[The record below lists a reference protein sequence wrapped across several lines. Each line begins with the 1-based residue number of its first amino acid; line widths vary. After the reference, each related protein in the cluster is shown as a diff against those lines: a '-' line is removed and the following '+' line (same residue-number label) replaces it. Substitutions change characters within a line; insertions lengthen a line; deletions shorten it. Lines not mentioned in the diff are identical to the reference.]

1 MLLSG
6 KNPFIWK
13 DTSSVLTMCHE
24 NVGLVFADCT
34 DCPQST
40 NISQN
45 HEKSCTAHW
54 TSQKLTRFSL
64 ENDSTCMWIKP
75 QFSSSIRIRPH
86 SNGAGGGMAFPNHF
100 QCTAPLCF
108 TQHVLKFESFPSP
121 LSLTFCSVNRKSPK
135 IIPGRNSNA
144 TKMQK
149 INFNSSQFMS

>member
-6 KNPFIWK
+6 KNLFIWK

-75 QFSSSIRIRPH
+75 QFSSSIRIRTH
-86 SNGAGGGMAFPNHF
+86 SNGAGGGDGIPESFSVYRSPLFYSTCPEIRKFSFSSLVDVLFSEQKIAKNNSRQKF
-100 QCTAPLCF
+100 QCYQNAKN
-108 TQHVLKFESFPSP
+108 KF
-121 LSLTFCSVNRKSPK
+121 
-135 IIPGRNSNA
+135 
-144 TKMQK
+144 
-149 INFNSSQFMS
+149 